1 MRCTENI
8 YGCFILGII
17 SLCVFS
23 LFHLRSAKIANRVI
37 RVAGRLLAASQATP
51 VKPADHRLQKNT
63 YMQWFY
69 KFFWCTPIFGV
80 TS

>member
-23 LFHLRSAKIANRVI
+23 LFHLRSAKIANQVI
-37 RVAGRLLAASQATP
+37 RVEGRLLASQATP

-63 YMQWFY
+63 YMRLFLII
-69 KFFWCTPIFGV
+69 FFGV
-80 TS
+80 HKCLE

>member
-37 RVAGRLLAASQATP
+37 RVEGRLLASQATP
-51 VKPADHRLQKNT
+51 VKPADNRLQKNT

-69 KFFWCTPIFGV
+69 KFFGV
-80 TS
+80 HKFLE

>member
-23 LFHLRSAKIANRVI
+23 LFHLRNAKIANRVI
-37 RVAGRLLAASQATP
+37 RVEGRLLASQATP
-51 VKPADHRLQKNT
+51 VKPADNRLQKNT